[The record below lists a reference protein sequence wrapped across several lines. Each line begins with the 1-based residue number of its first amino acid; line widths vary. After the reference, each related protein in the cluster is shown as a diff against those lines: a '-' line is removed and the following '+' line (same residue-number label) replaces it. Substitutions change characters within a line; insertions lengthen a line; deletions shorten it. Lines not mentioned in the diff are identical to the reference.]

1 MPKREIYQGEGK
13 VLPFR
18 IKDKTTGRWLDLT
31 GATFFLSAKRSPDDA
46 EPIFTKVDADFEKAA
61 VASGFVTV
69 FLTAYDTFRPP
80 WVYKAE
86 LRVIRTGSP
95 APITKLPFDLEILK
109 AISPNDWVISPTGIA
124 SREAFGTP
132 VITL

>member
-1 MPKREIYQGEGK
+1 MAKIEIAQGEGK

-18 IKDKTTGRWLDLT
+18 IKDKLTGRWLNLT
-31 GATFFLSAKRSPDDA
+31 GATFLLCVKLAPDDLVA
-46 EPIFTKVDADFEKAA
+46 TFSKVDADFDKAA

-80 WVYKAE
+80 WTYKAE
-86 LRVIRTGSP
+86 LRVIKTGSP
-95 APITKLPFDLEILK
+95 APIAKLAFDLEITR

-124 SREAFGTP
+124 SLEAFGSPT
-132 VITL
+132 ITL